1 MTLPME
7 DRDYFVRVLPFGVP
21 IPAFIRLNPDG
32 ITYTLYLNSEYDFE
46 HWLDGY
52 EHEVMHIA
60 NDDMFG
66 DKDIHEIE
74 PQLRKGA

>member
-7 DRDYFVRVLPFGVP
+7 DMDYFVRVLPFGVP

-32 ITYTLYLNSEYDFE
+32 ITYTLYLNSEYDFD

-52 EHEVMHIA
+52 EHEVKHMA

-66 DKDIHEIE
+66 DKDITEIE